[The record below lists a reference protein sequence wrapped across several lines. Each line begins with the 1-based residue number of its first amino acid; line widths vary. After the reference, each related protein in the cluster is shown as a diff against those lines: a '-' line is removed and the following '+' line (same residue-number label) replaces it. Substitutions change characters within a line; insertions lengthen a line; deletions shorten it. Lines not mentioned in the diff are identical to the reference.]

1 MTYVICILYFLGGH
15 LDNYHCQSGSSI
27 LPPASPPYKDK
38 EKGVHHTGGWHIKV
52 TSKEEKKTTS
62 EIFYNISVDDCAQ
75 GMMDANTDYGQSL
88 HLLKKS
94 VKLRPKQPKMSTHHH
109 YLNTY

>member
-15 LDNYHCQSGSSI
+15 LDNYHCKSRSSI
-27 LPPASPPYKDK
+27 LPPPPTPYKDK

-62 EIFYNISVDDCAQ
+62 EIFHTQ
-75 GMMDANTDYGQSL
+75 
-88 HLLKKS
+88 
-94 VKLRPKQPKMSTHHH
+94 
-109 YLNTY
+109 YL